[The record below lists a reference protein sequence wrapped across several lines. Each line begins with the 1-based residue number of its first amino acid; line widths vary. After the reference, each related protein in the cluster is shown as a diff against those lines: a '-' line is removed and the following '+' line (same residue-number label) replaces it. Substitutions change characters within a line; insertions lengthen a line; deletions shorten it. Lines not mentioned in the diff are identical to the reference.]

1 MTAPT
6 GLTHIEQA
14 KQHLRNVQHEDL
26 NGLPIR
32 TVRAFYELLW
42 AVDEVIRYV
51 DPSKD
56 VFPPGVR

>member
-14 KQHLRNVQHEDL
+14 KQHVRNARNDIYEKTDSFRAVQ
-26 NGLPIR
+26 
-32 TVRAFYELLW
+32 ELIW

-51 DPSKD
+51 DPAPEL
-56 VFPPGVR
+56 FPRP